1 LPGIYD
7 TIHGAD
13 DNASGVCAVLES
25 ARLLANMNLDYTVIF
40 VAFDEEELGLYGSKG
55 FADSC
60 LARNENIIG
69 VINLDMIGY
78 DKNNDSKS
86 RIVTDTNSQ
95 ILSNIFSEVVQ
106 KYKIGLNPVKVIS
119 YSVGSDHYYFWE
131 NGFKAI
137 TSIEDDF
144 NAYYHTVNETFD
156 KFNVP
161 YFHNMVKAAVGFV
174 LTLALDKYINVE
186 LAHIPLES
194 TLDTSS
200 RIAKLRV
207 KTEVKIADG
216 QYAPR
221 LYYKAGNGNYNYIN
235 SYTQNHDTLYFLI
248 PGLPP
253 GTKVNYYFAL
263 QNTTSSCVC
272 TLPSGGTG
280 ISPPG
285 TTPPQSVYEYYVL
298 ASSNNCSYGTPKIIE
313 DNKVIKDT
321 IHIERNGLIK
331 DLKLTLNINHTNDGD
346 LVIVLYKSLAGNI
359 TLASSNGEGGQNF
372 INTIFDDTASLS
384 ISQGIPP
391 FSGRYKPIGSLSA
404 FKDKQLKGDW
414 IIQVLDKKA
423 GDQGTLVSWCL
434 DIIYGDNVGIYNGN
448 NEISNKFELYQ
459 NYPNPFNP
467 STNIRYQIAKN
478 SFVTLKVNDMLGR
491 EVETLVNEF
500 KKAGEYDV
508 TFQAGSLPSGVY
520 VYKLTAGDFISVK
533 RMVLIK

>member
-1 LPGIYD
+1 MKKQIFILALLFGAIFDLSSQVIYSSKIDSIINLVSVQSISRMNKELSGDTTVIVSGVNRKIYSRYWQSPDNVRAARYIYEKLLSYGLSPMYMINNISCNNVYAVKTGTKYPDKKIIIGAHYDDITWPTLPGIYD

-359 TLASSNGEGGQNF
+359 TL
-372 INTIFDDTASLS
+372 
-384 ISQGIPP
+384 
-391 FSGRYKPIGSLSA
+391 
-404 FKDKQLKGDW
+404 
-414 IIQVLDKKA
+414 
-423 GDQGTLVSWCL
+423 VS
-434 DIIYGDNVGIYNGN
+434 
-448 NEISNKFELYQ
+448 
-459 NYPNPFNP
+459 
-467 STNIRYQIAKN
+467 
-478 SFVTLKVNDMLGR
+478 
-491 EVETLVNEF
+491 
-500 KKAGEYDV
+500 
-508 TFQAGSLPSGVY
+508 
-520 VYKLTAGDFISVK
+520 
-533 RMVLIK
+533 